1 MYFRDILSRYDSG
14 SDVGVLGS
22 GYEFLLSW
30 NLTTKYI
37 IKTHYTVYYKRHI
50 IKCITK
56 YNCYKDIVKNKI
68 NDLLA
73 KKNCRPLQRV
83 SPSPLPVLFVFTLY
97 LKSTNLTTQVD
108 PSSPSSVVHRTYFQ
122 LFRQNYGTYC
132 QNFKDSQHAL
142 EIFRELNF
150 LKTYFHYGYHIS

>member
-56 YNCYKDIVKNKI
+56 YNYYKDIVKNKI

-108 PSSPSSVVHRTYFQ
+108 PSSPSLVVPPNWFQ

>member
-1 MYFRDILSRYDSG
+1 MLKKIWNFFPFNENTQRTTNFVMYFRDILSRYDSG
-14 SDVGVLGS
+14 SDVGVHGT

-56 YNCYKDIVKNKI
+56 YNYYKDIVKNKI

-83 SPSPLPVLFVFTLY
+83 SPSPLPELRVFTLY
-97 LKSTNLTTQVD
+97 LKSTTLTTQVD
-108 PSSPSSVVHRTYFQ
+108 PSSPSSVVPPN
-122 LFRQNYGTYC
+122 LFP
-132 QNFKDSQHAL
+132 A
-142 EIFRELNF
+142 I
-150 LKTYFHYGYHIS
+150 